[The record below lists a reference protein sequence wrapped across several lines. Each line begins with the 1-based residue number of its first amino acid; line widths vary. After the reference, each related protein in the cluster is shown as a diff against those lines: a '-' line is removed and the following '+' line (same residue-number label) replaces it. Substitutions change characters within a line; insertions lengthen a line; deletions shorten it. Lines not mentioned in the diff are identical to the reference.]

1 MLRPRVPNPT
11 GLRTNLSQTEGNNAA
26 VGVAFRRSKEVAMT
40 HDLVISGGRVV
51 TGAGCFDGDVA
62 VQDGRIVALG
72 RGLEG
77 RERVEVAGRLVLPG
91 AVDGHVHMRT
101 ERDSFCYDDTF
112 ATGSIAAAFGG
123 TTTIIDQIQAE
134 PDRTLAQEFDT
145 RMALAEGQ
153 CAVDFAFHMNIRSSD
168 PARLAEI
175 PEIVSRGIPSFK
187 WFMAIPGWVV
197 PDETLLRGMIE
208 VAACGGLN
216 IVHAEN
222 MGAIKALRQRKAEAG
237 DRDMRRFPSAY
248 PAATESAACE
258 LALGMAEAADSRI
271 LLFHQTC
278 AEGVSAIRRAKER
291 GVAAFGE
298 AGLAWLTHDASIYEG
313 HQVAA
318 LPFLLT
324 PPVRGPEHQAALW
337 RGLRLGDLDIV
348 STDHAAVRMVPEDA
362 AREIAAGFG
371 VDVEAG
377 PEGPDTPRDP
387 QGRRLMPVLPPGNVE
402 TRFPLIHSEGVA
414 KGRLSVKRWVEICC
428 SAPADLFDLP
438 QKGRLLPGCDADIV
452 IFDPTAQVT
461 YATEKLHSNTDY
473 SVWDG
478 WDCQGRIDMV
488 FSRGRRIV
496 DGEAYLGQADHGR
509 YLTRTAP

>member
-1 MLRPRVPNPT
+1 M
-11 GLRTNLSQTEGNNAA
+11 A
-26 VGVAFRRSKEVAMT
+26 

-51 TGAGCFDGDVA
+51 TGAGRFDGDVA
-62 VQDGRIVALG
+62 VQDGRVVALG
-72 RGLEG
+72 HGLEG
-77 RERVEVAGRLVLPG
+77 QEKVEAAGRLVLPG

-134 PDRTLAQEFDT
+134 PDRTLAEEFDT

-197 PDETLLRGMIE
+197 PDETLQRGMIE
-208 VAACGGLN
+208 VAAYGGLN

-222 MGAIKALRQRKAEAG
+222 MGTITALRQRKAETG

-248 PAATESAACE
+248 PAATEAAACE
-258 LALGMAEAADSRI
+258 LALGMAEAAGGRI

-278 AEGVSAIRRAKER
+278 TEGVSAIRRAKER

-324 PPVRGPEHQAALW
+324 PPVRGLEHQAALW

-362 AREIAAGFG
+362 AREIAASFG

-377 PEGPDTPRDP
+377 PEGPDTPRDAR
-387 QGRRLMPVLPPGNVE
+387 GRRLMPVLPPGNVE

-414 KGRLSVKRWVEICC
+414 KGRLSLERWVKVCC
-428 SAPADLFDLP
+428 TAPADLFDLP

-452 IFDPTAQVT
+452 IFDPAAQVT
-461 YATEKLHSNTDY
+461 YTTKKLHSNTDY

-478 WDCQGRIDMV
+478 WDCQGRVDMV

-509 YLTRTAP
+509 YLARAVT